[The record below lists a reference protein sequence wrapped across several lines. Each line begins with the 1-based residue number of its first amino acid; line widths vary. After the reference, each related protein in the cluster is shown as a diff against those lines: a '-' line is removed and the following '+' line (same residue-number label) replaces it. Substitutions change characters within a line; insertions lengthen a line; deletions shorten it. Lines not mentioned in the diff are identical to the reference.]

1 MSHFIKTLSIAA
13 LGACA
18 ILAHAD
24 TKLGPYEPVT
34 DARLIN
40 PEAKNWLMYRGNYQG
55 WGYSPLEKINSKNVK
70 KLDLAWSFSTGVT
83 EGHQSPPHCEQRLYV
98 HHHAQRSGDC
108 FECHYG

>member
-1 MSHFIKTLSIAA
+1 MSHLTKKLLIAV

-40 PEAKNWLMYRGNYQG
+40 P
-55 WGYSPLEKINSKNVK
+55 
-70 KLDLAWSFSTGVT
+70 
-83 EGHQSPPHCEQRLYV
+83 
-98 HHHAQRSGDC
+98 
-108 FECHYG
+108 